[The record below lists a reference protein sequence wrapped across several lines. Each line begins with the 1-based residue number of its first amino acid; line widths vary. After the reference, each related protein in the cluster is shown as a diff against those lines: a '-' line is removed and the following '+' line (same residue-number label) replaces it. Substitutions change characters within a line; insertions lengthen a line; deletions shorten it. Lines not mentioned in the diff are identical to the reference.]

1 MQLTLVDI
9 NADAFY
15 PFTETRPIAE
25 LFIVGGSIAQHWS
38 TVLPNAKLNY
48 ACGDSLK
55 ALYTQTSG
63 GDCYYIDSRVVPNTD
78 FAVQVEKLR
87 VGEGLLHN
95 NQVVAVRMDETLDAS
110 KLMSISSLQELS
122 DTLVYREFTD
132 DLIVLSDAND
142 LFQKLGSMFQ
152 SEVFKSIDFKQN
164 TENIYGVFHTGNQ
177 LYAHTNSVLQP
188 GFYDTSDG
196 PIIVDEGAMVMA
208 GAMLK
213 GPIYIGKGAV
223 VKMGAKIYG
232 PTVVGKECRVGGEVS
247 NCNMFPYSNKGHD
260 GFIGNA
266 VIGEWCNLGA
276 DTNCSNLKNN
286 YSKVRQYQK
295 STDTIEATSL
305 QFCGVLMGDHSKTA
319 INTQINTASVF
330 GAFSNV
336 VSNDFPPK
344 HLPNFSW
351 FSNKGLEPFAIDK
364 AYEMAETMMARRNV
378 SLSDETKELWRFLAQ

>member
-15 PFTETRPIAE
+15 PFTETRPISE
-25 LFIVGGSIAQHWS
+25 LFVVGGSIAHHWS
-38 TVLPNAKLNY
+38 TFLPNVDIRY
-48 ACGDSLK
+48 ACAESLK
-55 ALYTQTSG
+55 ALYPQNTSD
-63 GDCYYIDSRVVPNTD
+63 DCFCVDSRVVPNAA
-78 FAVQVEKLR
+78 FALQVEKLR

-95 NQVVAVRMDETLDAS
+95 NQVVAVRLNEALGAS
-110 KLMSISSLQELS
+110 KLSSLSSLQELS
-122 DTLVYREFTD
+122 DTLVYREFTEE
-132 DLIVLSDAND
+132 LIVLNDAND
-142 LFQKLGSMFQ
+142 LFQKLGSMFKYGMFNANEFDQ
-152 SEVFKSIDFKQN
+152 KTDGLI
-164 TENIYGVFHTGNQ
+164 GVFHTGNQ
-177 LYAHTNSVLQP
+177 LFVHANATLQP

-196 PIIVDEGAMVMA
+196 PIIVDDGAMVMA
-208 GAMLK
+208 GSMLK

-232 PTVVGKECRVGGEVS
+232 PTVIGNECRVGGEVT

-286 YSKVRQYQK
+286 YSKVKQYQK
-295 STDTIEATSL
+295 STGSIEATSL

-336 VSNDFPPK
+336 VSSDFPPK

-351 FSNKGLEPFAIDK
+351 FSNKGLEPFAIEK

-378 SLSDETKELWRFLAQ
+378 SLSGETKELWRFLAQ